1 MARYGFNIGLDGH
14 RIQPM
19 TEKEAQEIA
28 DGLVEI
34 YSQARERMLEAVSN
48 RLARGVGKFGWAER
62 KTGEVLEAHHQL
74 ESNLQRVQRERESL
88 ISNSIDRAYMTGSQ
102 QFHADMVNALGTL
115 GVEHVSPNAAKAAYI
130 LADLNNS
137 LNAAER
143 RILRQF
149 DDKYAD
155 VIGAVSSK
163 MATGIYNTRQAL
175 GEALTAFADQGITG
189 FTDRS
194 GRHWTLENYA
204 EMALLTAI
212 ERSTISGYV
221 DTMESYGYD
230 LAVIDGHAG
239 SCPICAAWEGVIIS
253 VSGGNPDYPSMD
265 EAENDGCF
273 HPRCLHGIHTYY
285 PGITHEPKGGF
296 RNEPRE
302 IESQSPQY
310 TSRSKQRYCERMIR
324 KYKDRAIVAQTP
336 LQKKQALNKVHEW
349 EDALDVLIGK
359 QPSDDYLYRHR
370 NREMPTQILKVNAP
384 GESGEKAV
392 PYSERGIAIPKRN
405 AEMMEQ
411 LKKAGDVIHAAS
423 GSYSP
428 ADLAMLSHET
438 GVEYTAVTVG
448 DTSYLIR
455 GEEKATK
462 IPSWLTYLIET
473 NHGTVDAHSHPFI
486 NDLSPSLGDKKMMG
500 SLPWQEKSVI
510 VDPTGKAADF
520 TAEGATEAYT
530 VGQQHDPSVFDE
542 VR

>member
-28 DGLVEI
+28 DGLVEV
-34 YSQARERMLEAVSN
+34 YAQARERMLEAVSK

-74 ESNLQRVQRERESL
+74 ESNLQRVQRERENL

-102 QFHADMVNALGTL
+102 QFHADMVHALGTL

-239 SCPICAAWEGVIIS
+239 SCPICEAWEGVIIS
-253 VSGGNPDYPSMD
+253 ISGDNGDYPSLD
-265 EAENDGCF
+265 EAEGAGCF

-310 TSRSKQRYCERMIR
+310 TARSKQRYCERMIR

-336 LQKKQALNKVHEW
+336 LQKKQAMNKVHEW
-349 EDALDVLIGK
+349 EDALDELIGK
-359 QPSDDYLYRHR
+359 QPSDNYMYRHR
-370 NREMPTQILKVNAP
+370 NREAATAGNELLHKQPTHQRVSAEGRKVIPEALYNKLIEP
-384 GESGEKAV
+384 VIRSGGIV
-392 PYSERGIAIPKRN
+392 ERGTEF
-405 AEMMEQ
+405 AEKHLRDQGAYASHLAGALFFRKDATISDVLEEVFHYHQERGTNYSQYGAEEQMLRMEIDA
-411 LKKAGDVIHAAS
+411 KK
-423 GSYSP
+423 Y
-428 ADLAMLSHET
+428 LLSVAER
-438 GVEYTAVTVG
+438 Y
-448 DTSYLIR
+448 
-455 GEEKATK
+455 K
-462 IPSWLTYLIET
+462 IPSEETDLTRQELLAYERRLA
-473 NHGTVDAHSHPFI
+473 DWQASH
-486 NDLSPSLGDKKMMG
+486 
-500 SLPWQEKSVI
+500 
-510 VDPTGKAADF
+510 
-520 TAEGATEAYT
+520 
-530 VGQQHDPSVFDE
+530 
-542 VR
+542 

>member
-28 DGLVEI
+28 DGLVEV
-34 YSQARERMLEAVSN
+34 YAQARERMLEAVSK

-74 ESNLQRVQRERESL
+74 ESNLQRVQRERENL

-102 QFHADMVNALGTL
+102 QFHADMVHALGTL
-115 GVEHVSPNAAKAAYI
+115 GVEHVSPNATKAAYI

-310 TSRSKQRYCERMIR
+310 TARSKQRYCERMIR

-349 EDALDVLIGK
+349 EDALDELIGK

-370 NREMPTQILKVNAP
+370 SREVSEFSKQFSDVTDSFAHGNAP
-384 GESGEKAV
+384 CSGTIMKE
-392 PYSERGIAIPKRN
+392 
-405 AEMMEQ
+405 
-411 LKKAGDVIHAAS
+411 AGYKDNS
-423 GSYSP
+423 GG
-428 ADLAMLSHET
+428 HET
-438 GVEYTAVTVG
+438 KIAEGLRQSIGGNVLHINNKGNVTKPDVNWIG
-448 DTSYLIR
+448 KDWEIKSTSSVTSIDTQVRKGLEQIAKYNGNLIVDNK
-455 GEEKATK
+455 GTDFDTFLNA
-462 IPSWLTYLIET
+462 LIERVQRSAKEDCDIVVFYNGEYVKT
-473 NHGTVDAHSHPFI
+473 
-486 NDLSPSLGDKKMMG
+486 LRYKK
-500 SLPWQEKSVI
+500 
-510 VDPTGKAADF
+510 
-520 TAEGATEAYT
+520 
-530 VGQQHDPSVFDE
+530 
-542 VR
+542 R

>member
-28 DGLVEI
+28 DGLVEV
-34 YSQARERMLEAVSN
+34 YAQARERMLEAVSK

-74 ESNLQRVQRERESL
+74 ESNLQRVQRERENL

-102 QFHADMVNALGTL
+102 QFHADMVHALGTL

-239 SCPICAAWEGVIIS
+239 SCPICEAWEGVIIS
-253 VSGGNPDYPSMD
+253 ISGDNGDYPSLD
-265 EAENDGCF
+265 EAEGAGCF

-310 TSRSKQRYCERMIR
+310 TARSKQRYCERMIR

-349 EDALDVLIGK
+349 EDALDELIGK
-359 QPSDDYLYRHR
+359 QPSDDYLYRHKE
-370 NREMPTQILKVNAP
+370 RERTNTSLNAVKASVDMFNHLDPLHEYIKKVEPLP
-384 GESGEKAV
+384 GFEDIGIHGDRLGFAYKDADGNESHLSVKEF
-392 PYSERGIAIPKRN
+392 
-405 AEMMEQ
+405 AEIIR
-411 LKKAGDVIHAAS
+411 KS
-423 GSYSP
+423 GSYHGGNIR
-428 ADLAMLSHET
+428 LLSCET
-438 GVEYTAVTVG
+438 GADGAIAAQGLADELGVNVMAPSDVLYIHFDGSMTIG
-448 DTSYLIR
+448 DILTS
-455 GEEKATK
+455 
-462 IPSWLTYLIET
+462 
-473 NHGTVDAHSHPFI
+473 
-486 NDLSPSLGDKKMMG
+486 
-500 SLPWQEKSVI
+500 
-510 VDPTGKAADF
+510 TGKWVIF
-520 TAEGATEAYT
+520 EPR
-530 VGQQHDPSVFDE
+530 QK
-542 VR
+542 